1 MTAPTLT
8 RPASAPRPARRPA
21 SYEDYLALPDDGA
34 IVEWANGEIF
44 HHMPPGPDHQR
55 ISSILE
61 TLLRLYVKRLSLGEV
76 FDAPFEVKLWPDGPS
91 REPDALF
98 ISHERLPS
106 LTSKRFEGAPDLV
119 IEVISPT
126 SVTIDR
132 VDKYLEYERAG
143 VREYWI
149 IDPRPR
155 QEQADFFVR
164 GESGRLVSAPVDEDG
179 VYASTVIP
187 GFRLRL
193 DWLRRPEE
201 TDVERALAWMLADAP
216 GIPNDLR
223 AHYRRMLELLSDE

>member
-1 MTAPTLT
+1 M
-8 RPASAPRPARRPA
+8 
-21 SYEDYLALPDDGA
+21 
-34 IVEWANGEIF
+34 N
-44 HHMPPGPDHQR
+44 
-55 ISSILE
+55 
-61 TLLRLYVKRLSLGEV
+61 LGEV
-76 FDAPFEVKLWPDGPS
+76 FDASFEVKLWPDGPS

-98 ISHERLPS
+98 ISRERLPS

-119 IEVISPT
+119 IEVISPI

-164 GESGRLVSAPVDEDG
+164 GESGRFVSAPVDEDG

-201 TDVERALAWMLADAP
+201 TDAERALAWMLADAP
-216 GIPNDLR
+216 GVPDDLR
-223 AHYRRMLELLSDE
+223 ALYRQMLDLLP

>member
-1 MTAPTLT
+1 M
-8 RPASAPRPARRPA
+8 
-21 SYEDYLALPDDGA
+21 
-34 IVEWANGEIF
+34 N
-44 HHMPPGPDHQR
+44 
-55 ISSILE
+55 
-61 TLLRLYVKRLSLGEV
+61 LGEV

-98 ISHERLPS
+98 ISRERLPA

-164 GESGRLVSAPVDEDG
+164 GESGRFVSAPVDEDG
-179 VYASTVIP
+179 VYTSTVIS

-193 DWLRRPEE
+193 DWLQRPEE
-201 TDVERALAWMLADAP
+201 TDAERALAWMLADAP
-216 GIPNDLR
+216 GVPDDLR
-223 AHYRRMLELLSDE
+223 ALYRQMLELLSNE